1 MKQNKNYLVNFMKL
15 SEFLQ
20 RQITV
25 SFVYLLVDVTNKNSL
40 NLFTLIPQSRK
51 APPGLLLTDP
61 WK

>member
-40 NLFTLIPQSRK
+40 DLFYPHSPIKEGSSWP
-51 APPGLLLTDP
+51 AID
-61 WK
+61 